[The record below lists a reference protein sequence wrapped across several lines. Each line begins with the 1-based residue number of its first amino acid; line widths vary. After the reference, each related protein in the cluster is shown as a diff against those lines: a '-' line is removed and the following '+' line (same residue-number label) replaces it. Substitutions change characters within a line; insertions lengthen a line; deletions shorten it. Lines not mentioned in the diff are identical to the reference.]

1 MTLYIIGIGLYDE
14 KDITLRG
21 LAIVKKCDKVYL
33 ETYTSR
39 LNSSLED
46 LERLYGKE
54 VIPVGRE
61 FIEHKSSVILKEAKE
76 NDVAILIVGSP
87 TAATTHMELFIEAKK
102 NKIQAKF
109 IENAS
114 IITAVGITGLSLYK
128 FGRITTIPFNNK
140 NITSPLEIIKLNQ
153 KHDLHTL
160 VLLDIEG
167 DRLMTINEGLKYL
180 IINGLSRGQLCI
192 GCAALGSPEPQ
203 IKVAK
208 ANDLFAYPFSKF
220 PQCLIIPAKL
230 HFKEEEAVSLYAK

>member
-1 MTLYIIGIGLYDE
+1 MTLYLIGIGLYDE
-14 KDITLRG
+14 KDISLRG
-21 LAIVKKCDKVYL
+21 LEIVKKCSKVYL
-33 ETYTSR
+33 ETYTSK
-39 LNSSLED
+39 LNSSLEN
-46 LERLYGKE
+46 LERLYSKK

-61 FIEHKSSVILKEAKE
+61 FIEHKSDIILKEAKE

-87 TAATTHMELFIEAKK
+87 TAATTHMELFIDARK

-140 NITSPLEIIKLNQ
+140 NITSPLEIIRLNQ

-167 DRLMTINEGLKYL
+167 DHLMTTQDGLKYL
-180 IINGLSRGQLCI
+180 IKNGMPLGQLCV

-208 ANDLFAYPFSKF
+208 ANELLAYPFTKF
-220 PQCLIIPAKL
+220 PQCLIVPAKR
-230 HFKEEEAVSLYAK
+230 HFKEEEALQQYEH

>member
-1 MTLYIIGIGLYDE
+1 MTLYLIGIGLFDE

-21 LAIVKKCDKVYL
+21 LGIIKKCKIVYL

-39 LNSSLED
+39 LNCSIED
-46 LERLYGKE
+46 LEKTYGKE
-54 VIPVGRE
+54 IIPVGRE
-61 FIEHKSSVILKEAKE
+61 FVEHHSSDILDAAKKSDIAL
-76 NDVAILIVGSP
+76 LIVGSP
-87 TAATTHMELFIEAKK
+87 TSATTHMELFLEAKK
-102 NKIQAKF
+102 KKVNIRF
-109 IENAS
+109 VENAS
-114 IITAVGITGLSLYK
+114 VITAVGITGLSLYK

-140 NITSPLEIIKLNQ
+140 NITSPLEIIRLNQ

-167 DRLMTINEGLKYL
+167 DRLMTINEGIKYL
-180 IINGLSRGQLCI
+180 IKNGAPQGQLCV

-208 ANDLFAYPFSKF
+208 ANELLTYSFTKF

-230 HFKEEEAVSLYAK
+230 HFKEEEALQQYRY